1 MTMREMGD
9 RVALAP
15 ATPAFHVI
23 ANCWPLVEGQEFT
36 ALCESIVRHGLLSPI
51 VLYEGRILDG
61 RNRYRACMQAG
72 VQPSFEE
79 YTGEDPVEFCR
90 AKNEVRRHLDTSQR
104 SMVAAR
110 LATLSHGGDRRTQAA
125 SLPVE
130 TQATAADKLKVS
142 ERSVRDAKKV
152 ISSAV
157 PELAAAVDQGLI
169 AVSTAASLADRP
181 ANEQRAVAQR
191 LEQGL
196 PAPKAIIETRRD
208 AQRAHL
214 NSIEVREAK
223 AIEGV
228 YDVVCI
234 DPPWPMARIELDAR
248 PNQPAELDYPT
259 MSLEEI
265 AALEIPCA
273 DDAHVF
279 LWTTHRFLP
288 AAFELLKTWGLKYV
302 CCFVWRKPG
311 GFQPIGLPQYNNE
324 FIVYS
329 RKGTPEFLDTRDF
342 ATTFEA
348 PRGKHSEKP
357 ELFYSILRRV
367 TAGRRIDMFSRREI
381 AGFETWGLEAPANDN
396 AQPKDPD

>member
-1 MTMREMGD
+1 MIADQSVTSPLGPEY
-9 RVALAP
+9 
-15 ATPAFHVI
+15 AFHEI
-23 ANCWPLVEGQEFT
+23 SGCWPLVEGADF
-36 ALCESIVRHGLLSPI
+36 ADLCNSIRAQGLLSPI
-51 VLYEGRILDG
+51 VLHEGKILDG
-61 RNRYRACMQAG
+61 RNRYRACRAAD
-72 VQPSFEE
+72 VEPVFVT
-79 YTGEDPVEFCR
+79 YDGEDPIGFCK
-90 AKNEVRRHLDTSQR
+90 AKNDCRRHLDTSQR

-110 LATLSHGGDRRTQAA
+110 LANLTHGGDRRSVQPANVP
-125 SLPVE
+125 LV

-142 ERSVRDAKKV
+142 ERSVRDAKRV
-152 ISSAV
+152 IEHAE
-157 PELAAAVDQGLI
+157 PELAAAVDAGLI

-214 NSIEVREAK
+214 ESIEVREAK
-223 AIEGV
+223 ALEGV
-228 YDVVCI
+228 FDVVVI
-234 DPPWPMARIELDAR
+234 DPPWPMQKIEMDAR

-265 AALEIPCA
+265 GALEIPCA

-288 AAFELLKTWGLKYV
+288 AAFELLEKWGLKYV
-302 CCFVWRKPG
+302 CCFGWRKPG
-311 GFQPIGLPQYNNE
+311 GFQPIGLPQYNCE
-324 FIVYS
+324 FLVYS
-329 RKGTPEFLDTRDF
+329 RRGTPEFLDTRDF
-342 ATTFEA
+342 SVCFEA

-367 TAGRRIDMFSRREI
+367 TAGRRADLFSRREI
-381 AGFETWGLEAPANDN
+381 EGFETWGNEAPANDN